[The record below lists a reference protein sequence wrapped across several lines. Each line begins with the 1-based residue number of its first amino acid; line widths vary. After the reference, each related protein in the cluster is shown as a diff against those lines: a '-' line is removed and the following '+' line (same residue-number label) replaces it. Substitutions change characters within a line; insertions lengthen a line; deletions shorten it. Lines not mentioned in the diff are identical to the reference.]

1 MCSSDLAINP
11 GNSGGPLLNSRGQ
24 VVGINTAIA
33 NPGEAQNVGFAIS
46 IDSAR
51 PIIDQLRAGQAVEL
65 AYLGVQTKTVTP
77 AIANELKLA
86 SQTGAVVVRVQPR
99 TAAARAGMEVNDV
112 IVAVDGQAVRRAD
125 DVGAAIRGRRPGDT
139 VRITVLRGGE
149 RRTLD
154 VTLGSVPLS
163 ELG

>member
-1 MCSSDLAINP
+1 
-11 GNSGGPLLNSRGQ
+11 
-24 VVGINTAIA
+24 V
-33 NPGEAQNVGFAIS
+33 
-46 IDSAR
+46 
-51 PIIDQLRAGQAVEL
+51 
-65 AYLGVQTKTVTP
+65 
-77 AIANELKLA
+77 
-86 SQTGAVVVRVQPR
+86 
-99 TAAARAGMEVNDV
+99 EVNDV